1 MSFVLALSHELHSK
15 QHNYE
20 KDFQKEWKRLLGEI
34 RQEEKEVDHG
44 VYSNRSNSLSKDN
57 TSDKK
62 ENFEKRKNLFD
73 VKVKDSYLK
82 NYEGG
87 KKINIILPVQDLQH
101 DDNDLKEEKRFS
113 LRKKELENN
122 ENIDDEEESIFDD
135 KNLLKIVGEDEN
147 NESEN
152 IDNASTP
159 SQILANI
166 AKIFEDVNKDTKNDI
181 DSAFARK
188 KRKDI
193 IPKYRI
199 EDTTEVS
206 F

>member
-1 MSFVLALSHELHSK
+1 M
-15 QHNYE
+15 
-20 KDFQKEWKRLLGEI
+20 GEI
-34 RQEEKEVDHG
+34 RQEEKEVDLG

-62 ENFEKRKNLFD
+62 ENFEKRKNLFV

-82 NYEGG
+82 NYEDG
-87 KKINIILPVQDLQH
+87 KKINIILPAQDLQH

-113 LRKKELENN
+113 LRKKELEND

-159 SQILANI
+159 SQILGNI

-193 IPKYRI
+193 IPNYHI

>member
-1 MSFVLALSHELHSK
+1 M
-15 QHNYE
+15 
-20 KDFQKEWKRLLGEI
+20 GEI
-34 RQEEKEVDHG
+34 RQEEKEVDQG
-44 VYSNRSNSLSKDN
+44 VHSNKRNSSTKDN

-62 ENFEKRKNLFD
+62 ENFEKRKTLYD
-73 VKVKDSYLK
+73 VKVKDGSLK
-82 NYEGG
+82 NYEDG
-87 KKINIILPVQDLQH
+87 KKGNIILPAQDLLH
-101 DDNDLKEEKRFS
+101 NDNDLKGEKRYS
-113 LRKKELENN
+113 VRKKKPEND
-122 ENIDDEEESIFDD
+122 ENGDDEEESIFDD

-159 SQILANI
+159 SQILGNI

-181 DSAFARK
+181 DGAFARK
-188 KRKDI
+188 KKKDI

-206 F
+206 FWFDLTSIALFWGYEKVYCNLSP

>member
-1 MSFVLALSHELHSK
+1 M
-15 QHNYE
+15 
-20 KDFQKEWKRLLGEI
+20 GEI

-62 ENFEKRKNLFD
+62 ENFEKRKNLFV

-82 NYEGG
+82 NYEDG
-87 KKINIILPVQDLQH
+87 KKINIILPAQDLQH

-113 LRKKELENN
+113 LRKKELEND

-159 SQILANI
+159 SQILGNI
-166 AKIFEDVNKDTKNDI
+166 AKIFEDVNKDTKNEI

-193 IPKYRI
+193 IPNYRI